1 MDTLTGTQT
10 KFGFRGDGFTR
21 TCWSFRYAKLLF
33 SYIFVKNISRSS
45 DTCFR
50 KIFRG
55 SRTMLRLR
63 RAAYKFGT
71 LWTQGLKLSSVFE
84 GMHLLGLVNDNPN
97 SCFRKIFRGPRTMLR
112 LRRAAYKL
120 ELYGHR
126 DSKRSSGFKRMVSLG
141 LVEVLD
147 TPNSCF
153 RIFSLK
159 IFRGSRTHVF
169 VKYFA
174 VLGLC
179 CACGGPL
186 TNWNSVDTETQT

>member
-1 MDTLTGTQT
+1 MFFVNYFVVLGLCCYCGGPLTNWNSMDTETQT
-10 KFGFRGDGFTR
+10 YN
-21 TCWSFRYAKLLF
+21 SL
-33 SYIFVKNISRSS
+33 
-45 DTCFR
+45 
-50 KIFRG
+50 
-55 SRTMLRLR
+55 
-63 RAAYKFGT
+63 
-71 LWTQGLKLSSVFE
+71 VFE
-84 GMHLLGLVNDNPN
+84 GMHLLGLVNDTPI
-97 SCFRKIFRGPRTMLR
+97 SCFREIFRGPRTMLR

-126 DSKRSSGFKRMVSLG
+126 DSNLVRFFEGMGSLG

-186 TNWNSVDTETQT
+186 TNWNSVDTGTQT